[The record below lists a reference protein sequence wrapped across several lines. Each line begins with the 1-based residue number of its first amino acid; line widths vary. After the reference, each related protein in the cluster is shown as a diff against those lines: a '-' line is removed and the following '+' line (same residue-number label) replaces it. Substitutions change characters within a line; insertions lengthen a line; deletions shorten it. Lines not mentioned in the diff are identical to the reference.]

1 MNPTS
6 IENTPR
12 IYELPT
18 LLVKPQKSN
27 IEKREATIIPNNV
40 QFYIQYDFDNNL
52 NNSQPSEYSLT
63 SSGTIS
69 YDTNPKSVYLD
80 GNSYLSREIYFNIKT
95 LSFWFN
101 SKDITKD
108 TYLISIADN
117 FNIQVYEDKLQIKNN
132 DLIKNINHS
141 FNNDYWY
148 YLALV
153 YNDQDYYDI
162 YINKNKNNTLININ
176 NFIIVPTTLNI
187 GKKNN
192 VFNNN
197 INNINF
203 EILDFHSDSISA
215 RRYHTMVAIGTDI
228 YIFGGSTG
236 SGYLDDFYK
245 IDTST
250 YSVEEITITG
260 TTSVRHNHSMVAIGN
275 YIYIVGAHDDN
286 YNLNDYYKIDTSTN
300 IGTVIDITGTSISKR
315 HNHSMVAIGSN
326 IYIFGGRNTTGVAL
340 NDFYKIDTSTNIVT
354 VFDITG
360 TSITGRYSHSMIAIE
375 GNIYIFGGYNGSD
388 YLDDFYKID
397 TSTNVV
403 TVIDITGTSI
413 TARYDHSMVAIEGNI
428 YIFGGYGNG
437 GFLNDLIKITGDY
450 SYFNG
455 NIADLRL
462 YNYSI
467 TSQEI
472 TTIYNNFNETVG
484 TYIHY
489 DFDNNLNNS
498 QSSEY
503 SLTSSGTTRYDTP
516 PKSVYLDG
524 NYYLSRIINFDL
536 KTLSFWFKLE
546 NVNTDNYL
554 LSTTDNNFYIQVN
567 SNELSIKVNTDIK
580 NITTDFIADN
590 WYHLALTYN
599 EQGYDIYSNN
609 SILTEKIDNLITN
622 SITLNIGKESGVSA
636 YFTGNI
642 ADLRLYSYSITTEQI
657 TTIYYNFYNI
667 LPSSYTITFSETTR
681 GNIMMLKNVP
691 SDTIILNI
699 VIDSGAILYNEDYE
713 KGSGLYI
720 NFTELNLN
728 TVTKVNITNNGTIYG
743 RGGLG
748 QIDKNDDSSII
759 GRHAIKVLSDDDD
772 SIRRTINIINNGEIL
787 GGDNGGEFKERESY
801 DYRVYYKYTL
811 NIGSEHIS
819 ESYNDYLF
827 NEINNTFVINL
838 PGTNASFFNGT
849 EIQEYDNES
858 VTSNVIYQLQAS
870 NNVVKR
876 GGVTYTN
883 ANVTHKL
890 TIGEETHESTTEVQE
905 FDVIKTAYAS
915 AGQNHPGFDE
925 NKDIEVPNEFIIVNR
940 IP

>member
-340 NDFYKIDTSTNIVT
+340 N
-354 VFDITG
+354 
-360 TSITGRYSHSMIAIE
+360 
-375 GNIYIFGGYNGSD
+375 
-388 YLDDFYKID
+388 DFYKID